1 MDLEVVVVK
10 DGPSCWLVL
19 DWLLLVLLVFE
30 VLRVESGCSL
40 ADRWIAFSSVPRCIN
55 YRSTL
60 DDQLRIYGLT

>member
-1 MDLEVVVVK
+1 MDLEGVVVN

-40 ADRWIAFSSVPRCIN
+40 ANRRSIISSVQ
-55 YRSTL
+55 YV
-60 DDQLRIYGLT
+60 